1 MRTILKMLKHNRRR
15 FTVEELEEGLEWMS
29 NALMDTMKEKLE
41 MEVSMYVENPAAA
54 NLQCQVTLLPPHMN
68 YI

>member
-1 MRTILKMLKHNRRR
+1 MRTIIKMLKHNRRR

-41 MEVSMYVENPAAA
+41 MEDSMYVENPAAA
-54 NLQCQVTLLPPHMN
+54 NLQC
-68 YI
+68 